1 MLPNHPNLLLET
13 ALDQLSQKLL
23 SDQQQQFEAFKQQYE
38 QDNQT
43 LSELVASLK
52 LAMDKLENSSN
63 IDTNNEPVS
72 KTQLDDLLEQNQQL
86 ADQAARLAEQYLSQY
101 HEHQRT
107 IQALTNQ
114 VSQLHQSNQA
124 LQTQNQQ
131 LQQSNQQLS
140 AQNQAIL
147 AKLSEWVTL
156 YQAQD
161 AKMTTL
167 IKQLN

>member
-38 QDNQT
+38 QDNQALNNLANLLEVAMNT
-43 LSELVASLK
+43 LEQSPIGEKNNTPV
-52 LAMDKLENSSN
+52 
-63 IDTNNEPVS
+63 TN
-72 KTQLDDLLEQNQQL
+72 TQLDNLLEQNQL
-86 ADQAARLAEQYLSQY
+86 LAEQYLNQ
-101 HEHQRT
+101 HQENQRT
-107 IQALTNQ
+107 IQALTKQ
-114 VSQLHQSNQA
+114 VSQLDQSNQA
-124 LQTQNQQ
+124 LQTQTQQ